1 MPNQYR
7 RLPLIGATPR
17 EISEVVNN
25 LVEGKVNSTGTVTL
39 ASGGATTTTLT
50 DRRIGPESII
60 LFMATSLSAAATNQ
74 YPYGTFENDADI
86 TFATANTPQ
95 VLTITDTDY
104 AYGVSLASNQ
114 ITVDYA
120 GVYDVDI
127 SSLFVN
133 QDSQIR
139 NGYLWLRVNG
149 TDSPHTATKFAVVE
163 HHGSIDGY
171 MPISINH
178 PLELEAGDYIEVVGA
193 VEHTDVYLE
202 AYGAIT
208 TPFNMPSIP
217 SIVANVQMIE
227 PSQTAGSAFEL
238 YVSSRTKGQ
247 AILSH
252 LPNSITDK
260 TYDYVILGQPLYLYT
275 EIVYDLEK

>member
-260 TYDYVILGQPLYLYT
+260 TYDYVILG
-275 EIVYDLEK
+275 

>member
-25 LVEGKVNSTGTVTL
+25 TVEGKINSTGTVTL
-39 ASGGATTTTLT
+39 ASSGATTTTLT
-50 DRRIGPESII
+50 DKRIGPESII
-60 LFMATSLSAAATNQ
+60 LFMPTTLSAAATNN
-74 YPYGTFENDADI
+74 YPYGVFEQDADI
-86 TFATANTPQ
+86 TFTTANTPQ
-95 VLTITDTDY
+95 VLTITQTDY
-104 AYGVSLASNQ
+104 AYGMSLASNRV
-114 ITVDYA
+114 TVDYS
-120 GVYDVDI
+120 GIYDIDV
-127 SSLFVN
+127 SALFVN

-171 MPISINH
+171 MPISVNH
-178 PLELEAGDYIEVVGA
+178 PIELDAGDYIEVVGA

-202 AYGAIT
+202 AYAAIT

-217 SIVANVQMIE
+217 SVAVNVQMIE
-227 PSQTAGSAFEL
+227 PSQDTGSAFEL

-247 AILSH
+247 ATLSH
-252 LPNSITDK
+252 LPNTKTDK
-260 TYDYVILGQPLYLYT
+260 TYDYVILG
-275 EIVYDLEK
+275 